1 MNTESIWLTN
11 IIVRF
16 NSDRSQQRIKQ
27 IVKGLSTLI
36 EAFESGKKTE
46 PPVEIGY
53 NNLFED
59 IFPKVDVMPRVWQQ
73 MGVEE
78 KMSYLSSAVV
88 IYTLYKRAWDKEPRF
103 IPGSIKKIIRMIV

>member
-36 EAFESGKKTE
+36 EAFESGKQTE

-78 KMSYLSSAVV
+78 KMSYLSSAAV
-88 IYTLYKRAWDKEPRF
+88 IYTLYKRAWNSEPRF
-103 IPGSIKKIIRMIV
+103 IPGFIKKIVRMI